1 MNYNKNND
9 LSARC
14 LHELG
19 NNEKNSQIIIKK
31 YSFTHE
37 QSRLA
42 RIGNFPLLIYYVL
55 LVSIKFMFLNIYRYT
70 YRIFGI
76 SIK

>member
-1 MNYNKNND
+1 MKYNKIND

-19 NNEKNSQIIIKK
+19 NNEKNSQIILKK

-55 LVSIKFMFLNIYRYT
+55 LVSLKFVFKYLQIY
-70 YRIFGI
+70 IIPSLVFQ
-76 SIK
+76 